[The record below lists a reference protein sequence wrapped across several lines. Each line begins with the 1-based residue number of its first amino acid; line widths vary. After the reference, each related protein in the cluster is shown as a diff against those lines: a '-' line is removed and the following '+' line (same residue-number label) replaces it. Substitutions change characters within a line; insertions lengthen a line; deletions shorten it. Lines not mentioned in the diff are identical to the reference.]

1 MRVRCFAVAALGCF
15 WLLTATASAV
25 HVQCG
30 DTITQYTV
38 LDSDVVCT
46 DQSPAGLV
54 IGGNDVKLRLN
65 GYTIQG
71 ADAPGSAG
79 IGDDGI
85 ARSGVIIKGG
95 DGGAITG
102 FDFGVDLD
110 VSNGT
115 IMKLAVD
122 ATSIGIAAR
131 GNGNFIWGNT
141 VDMSAGSGFAAI
153 EALGD
158 DTNIWGNVV
167 AGSPATL
174 DDGIVVDGNNP
185 GIVYNSVDGCAFDG
199 VIATT
204 YTAGIVA
211 LNTVT
216 NCDIGFDHSGTGLR
230 LQANN
235 ASGNFLGVAVD
246 DPAAFVRRN
255 TANDNGAV
263 GIVILQAGATLR
275 GNTTNNNVEFGIDAP
290 EGTIDK
296 GENTATGNGIADCLG
311 VACLSPLP

>member
-1 MRVRCFAVAALGCF
+1 MRVSCFAVAAFGCF
-15 WLLTATASAV
+15 WMLTATASAV

-46 DQSPAGLV
+46 DTDSAGLV
-54 IGGNDVKLRLN
+54 IGANDVKLRLD
-65 GYTIQG
+65 GHTIQG
-71 ADAPGSAG
+71 AGAPGSAG
-79 IGDDGI
+79 IADDGI

-102 FDFGVDLD
+102 FDLGVDLD
-110 VSNGT
+110 GSSAT

-122 ATSIGIAAR
+122 ATSVGIGAR

-153 EALGD
+153 EAVGD

-167 AGSPATL
+167 TGSAATL
-174 DDGIVVDGNNP
+174 DDGIVVHGDNP
-185 GIVYNSVDGCAFDG
+185 EVVYNSVNGCGFDG

-216 NCDIGFDHSGTGLR
+216 NCDIGFNPSGTGLR
-230 LQANN
+230 IQANN
-235 ASGNFLGVAVD
+235 ASGNFLGMTVD

-263 GIVILQAGATLR
+263 GILILQAGATLR
-275 GNTTNNNVEFGIDAP
+275 ANTANNNVEIGIDAP
-290 EGTIDK
+290 VGTIDN
-296 GENTATGNGIADCLG
+296 GENTATGNGISDCLG
-311 VACLSPLP
+311 VICLPPVP